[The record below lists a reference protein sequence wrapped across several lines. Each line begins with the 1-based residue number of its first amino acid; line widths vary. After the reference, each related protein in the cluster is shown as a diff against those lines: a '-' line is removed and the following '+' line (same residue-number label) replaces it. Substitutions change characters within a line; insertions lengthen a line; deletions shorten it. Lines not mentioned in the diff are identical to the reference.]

1 MVTGIYSI
9 IMILLISI
17 HMYRG
22 DLMAVILSGLI
33 GVIALLNIIA
43 SRLNN

>member
-1 MVTGIYSI
+1 MVVGIYSI
-9 IMILLISI
+9 IMMLLISI

-22 DLMAVILSGLI
+22 DLVAVISTGLI

>member
-22 DLMAVILSGLI
+22 DLVAIISSGLI
-33 GVIALLNIIA
+33 GVITLLNIIV